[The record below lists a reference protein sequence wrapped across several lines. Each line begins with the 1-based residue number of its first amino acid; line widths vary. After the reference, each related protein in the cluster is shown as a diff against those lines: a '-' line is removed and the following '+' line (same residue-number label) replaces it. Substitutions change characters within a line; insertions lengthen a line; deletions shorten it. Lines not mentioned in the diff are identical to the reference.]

1 MTRKTVRWVV
11 GAAAGIIASTG
22 LATGT
27 AQATSTN
34 IPGSLMTPGGLTG
47 AVPMADMLPVGA
59 VTGILPVGK

>member
-11 GAAAGIIASTG
+11 GATAGLIASTG

-27 AQATSTN
+27 AQAAGL
-34 IPGSLMTPGGLTG
+34 PVVGGL
-47 AVPMADMLPVGA
+47 VPAGLTQTLPIGS

>member
-1 MTRKTVRWVV
+1 MTRKTVRWVI
-11 GAAAGIIASTG
+11 GTTAGLIATTG

-34 IPGSLMTPGGLTG
+34 LPGSLTTPGGLVG
-47 AVPMADMLPVGA
+47 AVPGLQMLPVGA

>member
-11 GAAAGIIASTG
+11 GAAAGLIAGTG

-34 IPGSLMTPGGLTG
+34 IPGSLMTPTG
-47 AVPMADMLPVGA
+47 ATGALPEMLPVGA